1 MYIELWKWI
10 AGYEGLYM
18 VSTHGRVKSMD
29 RYIQH
34 PHSGRTFMKGRILSP
49 TTNNKGYKQIKLHK
63 NGKYKSYLVHRLV
76 AQAFIPNPNNYPII
90 NHKDEN
96 PNNNHY
102 TNLEYCTYRYN
113 INYGNCRK
121 KMSEAAKGKKYSEET
136 KRKMSEAK
144 KGENAYWYGKHLSE
158 ETRDK
163 ISKATKGKYMG
174 KDCAT
179 SKAVL
184 MFTLDGQFIRRF
196 DSIAEAN
203 EFLGKKRYSA
213 NINNCLLGYAD
224 SAYGYKWKY
233 EEDC

>member
-34 PHSGRTFMKGRILSP
+34 PHSGRTFMKGRILSQ
-49 TTNNKGYKQIKLHK
+49 TTNNKGYKQIRLHK
-63 NGKYKSYLVHRLV
+63 DGKFKGYLVHRLV

-102 TNLEYCTYRYN
+102 TNLEYCTYKYN
-113 INYGNCRK
+113 NNYGTKREK
-121 KMSEAAKGKKYSEET
+121 LSKAAKGRTLNEET

-144 KGENAYWYGKHLSE
+144 KGENAYWYGKHLTE
-158 ETRDK
+158 EHRRK
-163 ISKATKGKYMG
+163 ISEANKGKYNMHG
-174 KDCAT
+174 KI
-179 SKAVL
+179 KPIL
-184 MFTLDGQFIRRF
+184 MFTKDGQFIRKF

>member
-10 AGYEGLYM
+10 PGWEGLYM
-18 VSTHGRVKSMD
+18 VSTHGRVKSVD

-34 PHSGRTFMKGRILSP
+34 PHSGRTFMKGRILKSG
-49 TTNNKGYKQIKLHK
+49 TNNKGYKQVVLSK
-63 NGKYKSYLVHRLV
+63 NGKYKQYLVHRLV
-76 AQAFIPNPNNYPII
+76 AQAFIENPNNYPII
-90 NHKDEN
+90 NHKDQN
-96 PNNNHY
+96 PKNN
-102 TNLEYCTYRYN
+102 TVWNLEYCTYKYN
-113 INYGNCRK
+113 NNYADRNEK
-121 KMSEAAKGKKYSEET
+121 VSKANKGRTLNEET

-158 ETRDK
+158 ETKDK

-179 SKAVL
+179 SKPVL

-196 DSIAEAN
+196 DSTAEAN

-224 SAYGYKWKY
+224 SAYGYKWQR
-233 EEDC
+233 EEG